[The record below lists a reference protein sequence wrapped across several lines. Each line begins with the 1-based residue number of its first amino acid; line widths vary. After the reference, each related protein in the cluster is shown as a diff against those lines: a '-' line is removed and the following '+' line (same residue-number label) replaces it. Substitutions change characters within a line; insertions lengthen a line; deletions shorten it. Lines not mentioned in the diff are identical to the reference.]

1 MPEGNNPYQSGRLRA
16 NSRTRGRA
24 HNADSSLFM
33 MKRRSLGQ
41 FAAIVLTAMIMSPA
55 GAAGDNL
62 LIQIQHD
69 GRYQVWHSEGV
80 TTISEEDALAV
91 AATARP
97 EGGEPQAIAGG
108 RARGLQTEHG
118 VVIEMI
124 DAAHD
129 SRLLF
134 DRDACGAVRIWHSE
148 GESRLSEEQIT
159 ELVMSA
165 LPGGGPRLTFN
176 GRHAKAYIT
185 PLGYA
190 VVLWTPVARQ
200 REP

>member
-1 MPEGNNPYQSGRLRA
+1 
-16 NSRTRGRA
+16 
-24 HNADSSLFM
+24 M
-33 MKRRSLGQ
+33 MERHSLGR
-41 FAAIVLTAMIMSPA
+41 FVAVVLALLAMSPA

-69 GRYQVWHSEGV
+69 GRYQVWHSEGA
-80 TTISEEDALAV
+80 TTISEDDALAV

-97 EGGEPQAIAGG
+97 EGGAPQPVAGG
-108 RARGLQTEHG
+108 RARAFATEHG

-124 DAAHD
+124 DVVVD
-129 SRLLF
+129 KRLLF

-148 GESRLSEEQIT
+148 GATRLTEDQLT

-165 LPGGGPRLTFN
+165 LPGGGPRLTFD

-185 PLGYA
+185 PMGYA
-190 VVLWTPVARQ
+190 VVLWAAVARG
-200 REP
+200 R